1 MVLLTS
7 RSSIYNKP
15 HRPAYIE
22 TGVKNVQSNSEF
34 FFFLFFFAVF
44 FGGQEFD
51 DSMNQDN
58 DASKS
63 SSNVQSL
70 DSV

>member
-7 RSSIYNKP
+7 RVVFTTNLIDPFTN
-15 HRPAYIE
+15 IE
-22 TGVKNVQSNSEF
+22 TGVKSVQSNSEF
-34 FFFLFFFAVF
+34 FFFFAVF

>member
-7 RSSIYNKP
+7 RSSVYNKP
-15 HRPAYIE
+15 HRPVYIE
-22 TGVKNVQSNSEF
+22 TGVKNVQSNTRF
-34 FFFLFFFAVF
+34 GVF
-44 FGGQEFD
+44 FGGQEFY

-63 SSNVQSL
+63 SSNVQNL

>member
-7 RSSIYNKP
+7 RSSVYNKP
-15 HRPAYIE
+15 HRPVYIE
-22 TGVKNVQSNSEF
+22 TRVKNVQSNSEF
-34 FFFLFFFAVF
+34 FFFFGVF

-63 SSNVQSL
+63 SSNVQNL